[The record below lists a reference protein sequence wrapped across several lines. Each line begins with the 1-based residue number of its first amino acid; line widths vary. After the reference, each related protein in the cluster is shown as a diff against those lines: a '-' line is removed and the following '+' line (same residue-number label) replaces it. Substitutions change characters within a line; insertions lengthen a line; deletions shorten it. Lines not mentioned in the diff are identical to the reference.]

1 MAQAVQR
8 GLVANSPHAPFRT
21 VVTSAFCKRCVH
33 FANPRSIADLLSG
46 LAVWGGL
53 GELEAHCLISE
64 RSEPGPGASIAR
76 ELWHKQLDTM
86 LLRSPPVKG
95 V

>member
-1 MAQAVQR
+1 M
-8 GLVANSPHAPFRT
+8 
-21 VVTSAFCKRCVH
+21 TSAFSKR
-33 FANPRSIADLLSG
+33 FAQFVSPKSPPHLLSG

-86 LLRSPPVKG
+86 PLRVKG
-95 V
+95 VTS